1 MRVFSVLGSS
11 IRRGSYSRLFA
22 RNDVRVIASAHIP
35 SPKFDCMNTS
45 IATSFLRQTPWVED
59 PEFELL
65 LKSRKLSEND
75 ISMASDY
82 ARDGFLIIESA
93 DIFDGVDIDALK
105 EFVTAH
111 PGSAQNRVTDG
122 WKTCPEIQKIACNP
136 EILRVLE
143 FLYEREAIPF
153 QTLNFLRGTEQR
165 THADFIHFASLPA
178 RYMCGVWVALEDV
191 TLKTGPLHYYEGSH
205 KLPEFSYQDLGI
217 ELISESG
224 GLSWANPE
232 TRLRYNQ
239 YEALIAEK
247 AAPFPRRVLTVKK
260 GTALIWSSNL
270 LHGGN
275 PIDDLTGTRWS
286 QVTHYFFENTV
297 SIVPMF
303 SNMQEQLY
311 AITAP
316 TEIRTGKRKENK
328 LNGKYT
334 HLLPEGARFRIITSD
349 TPQGIQFDPERST
362 AYLLRYTD
370 LAGSPF
376 ATPEGAFEHFLTHG
390 ISEGRV
396 Y

>member
-1 MRVFSVLGSS
+1 
-11 IRRGSYSRLFA
+11 
-22 RNDVRVIASAHIP
+22 
-35 SPKFDCMNTS
+35 MNTS
-45 IATSFLRQTPWVED
+45 TPTSLLRQTPWVED
-59 PEFELL
+59 PDFELL
-65 LKSRKLSEND
+65 LKSRKLSERD
-75 ISMASDY
+75 SSMAREF

-93 DIFDGVDIDALK
+93 DLFDDVDINALK
-105 EFVTAH
+105 EFVIAH
-111 PGSAQNRVTDG
+111 PGSAHNRITDG
-122 WKTCPEIQKIACNP
+122 WKDCPEIKKIACNP
-136 EILRVLE
+136 EILRVIE
-143 FLYEREAIPF
+143 FLYEREVIPF

-191 TLKTGPLHYYEGSH
+191 TLKSGPLHYYEGSH

-217 ELISESG
+217 ELISEKG
-224 GLSWANPE
+224 GLSWENPE

-239 YEALIAEK
+239 YETLIAEK
-247 AAPFPRRVLTVKK
+247 VSPFPRRVLTVKM

-275 PIDDLTGTRWS
+275 PVDDRSVTRWS

-328 LNGKYT
+328 FNGRYT
-334 HLLPEGARFRIITSD
+334 HLLPDGARFRIRTSD
-349 TPQGIQFDPERST
+349 EPQDIQFDPERST
-362 AYLLRYTD
+362 AYLLRYAD
-370 LAGSPF
+370 LAGSSF
-376 ATPEGAFEHFLTHG
+376 ATPEGAFEHFLKHG
-390 ISEGRV
+390 IGEGRV